1 MFAIPGRPPAIT
13 ATSRLRGRAIGVWAS
28 GTHARHARGPG
39 PGKVFPDLRLPEH
52 TGDELSVSEIAQR
65 RPLILCFARGWRCPK
80 EQVRLPMLVTMQEEL
95 QGETARIAVVTVDGP
110 YVNGAFRAGLGA
122 SFPFLSDER
131 REVAE
136 ELDLLELTDQKHLP
150 YLPTTFVLEP
160 RRRIE
165 RVL

>member
-1 MFAIPGRPPAIT
+1 
-13 ATSRLRGRAIGVWAS
+13 
-28 GTHARHARGPG
+28 
-39 PGKVFPDLRLPEH
+39 
-52 TGDELSVSEIAQR
+52 
-65 RPLILCFARGWRCPK
+65 
-80 EQVRLPMLVTMQEEL
+80 MLVTMQEEL